1 MEKKKQNQ
9 LLRLRMSQFRLQE
22 NQDVCRQN
30 YTGVNKKWKAKKKC
44 PKPLTCII
52 RGLINKFANKS
63 LEYNR

>member
-1 MEKKKQNQ
+1 MKIKKK
-9 LLRLRMSQFRLQE
+9 
-22 NQDVCRQN
+22 
-30 YTGVNKKWKAKKKC
+30 Y